1 MIIVLL
7 TKEICYEKASYERE
21 KMPLNL
27 TVIDD
32 FLPKKEFSQIYN
44 NISLLEWSH
53 NSNYITDVNHIWYSS
68 GPLSPQD
75 FSLFKKA
82 LRKKLSKKIIHCELN
97 SWTWV
102 NTKEPRPHID
112 YRKGKCEQQLV
123 FYIKSDEKIN
133 GGTGFYRQEEENSE
147 EKDNYLDVH
156 VGFKENRA
164 VFFESKNCFHTP
176 LLWNADNK
184 TLGRYSAIFQ
194 LVVKDQNVD

>member
-1 MIIVLL
+1 MEG
-7 TKEICYEKASYERE
+7 TEI
-21 KMPLNL
+21 MPLNL

-32 FLPKKEFSQIYN
+32 FLPKKEFTQIYN

-53 NSNYITDVNHIWYSS
+53 DSNYIADVNHIWYSN
-68 GPLSPQD
+68 GPLSPED
-75 FSLFKKA
+75 FLIFKKA
-82 LRKKLSKKIIHCELN
+82 LRKKLNRKIIHCELN

-112 YRKGKCEQQLV
+112 YWKGKCEQQLV

-133 GGTGFYRQEEENSE
+133 GGTGFYRQC
-147 EKDNYLDVH
+147 EKDSEIDVH

-164 VFFESKNCFHTP
+164 IFFQSKDCWHTP
-176 LLWNADNK
+176 LLWNAKNK

-194 LVVKDQNVD
+194 LVVKEI